1 MTKTKF
7 SKKQKKKLG
16 GETEAEDSIIVIFNV
31 NGLSYQDSVNMVK
44 DGHSSH
50 YLLAWKRIIGQVPK
64 HIFPMIKEDNKT
76 N

>member
-31 NGLSYQDSVNMVK
+31 NGLSYQDSVSMINEK
-44 DGHSSH
+44 DKHSTH
-50 YLLAWKRIIGQVPK
+50 YFLA
-64 HIFPMIKEDNKT
+64 F
-76 N
+76 